1 MVEPSSHLVGWE
13 KDVKP
18 EPSKEWDLTVSAF
31 CGAMLGMTLAIVFE
45 ARDICAGRF
54 DDVDP
59 FIHIAM
65 QLAVFASGGAVLFAA
80 AAELRN
86 RNRRSSRTKR
96 RW

>member
-1 MVEPSSHLVGWE
+1 LVGWD

-31 CGAMLGMTLAIVFE
+31 CGAMLGMTLAIVLQ
-45 ARDICAGRF
+45 AYDICAGRF

-59 FIHIAM
+59 FVHITIK
-65 QLAVFASGGAVLFAA
+65 LAVFASGGAVLFAA

-96 RW
+96 RR